1 MFIISKLFQHRAL
14 HFFII
19 EQAGAIRQEKD
30 IKVIKVDKEFKLSLF
45 ANGILYKGITKILP
59 KTPTNNNQFS
69 NVTVYRINFH
79 KSIDFYTAPTD
90 IQRKRSWTHS
100 HSQLLLGK

>member
-1 MFIISKLFQHRAL
+1 MFTLSKLFQHRAL
-14 HFFII
+14 HFLIV

-30 IKVIKVDKEFKLSLF
+30 IKVIKIDKEFKLYLF

-59 KTPTNNNQFS
+59 KTSPNNNQFS

-79 KSIDFYTAPTD
+79 KSIDFYIAPTD

-100 HSQLLLGK
+100 HSQ